1 MILFLYLVNNGE
13 NGDNGENCTS
23 KERKRECERE
33 GMSNSLH
40 IFSLD
45 TLIFDAH
52 KEII

>member
-1 MILFLYLVNNGE
+1 MFLYLVDNGE
-13 NGDNGENCTS
+13 NGENGENCTS

-52 KEII
+52 EEII